1 MGRFPAP
8 AASPDPDRNDGADE
22 GQFEA
27 AEPVGFGLV
36 RSSPAPDARN
46 EWGFPVRG
54 GTDKAGSDADD
65 ARDAR
70 RQRLETANMVIA
82 SSPWSADA
90 KRAAIELQ
98 LRTRTPKSAK
108 NDVGACG
115 ALARY
120 LVDEALGAG
129 TFSVERALRRS
140 AIDRYIAIQR
150 ERGIGE
156 GTLRSRRSQLRAAA
170 RIMHP
175 GEHVAGEEHRLGR
188 SRAKIPA
195 THAEVASW
203 YRLAQTI
210 SAPKATVMTMMLD
223 LGTGVGARASEM
235 NRLTGNDVRVHRLP
249 EGRQLVAVTLTNS
262 QGRRREVPF
271 FDPRQG
277 DRVLARA
284 EQVGTGPLF
293 AGDRNVLNRVREHL
307 VSKGHRTDF
316 HSARLRY
323 RWIVDLSAM
332 LLPPAAFI
340 QLADAYESPDVGD
353 LRPFLPTY
361 RVDQHVRLLDS
372 HGKDA

>member
-8 AASPDPDRNDGADE
+8 AASPDPDRNNGADE
-22 GQFEA
+22 GSDKA
-27 AEPVGFGLV
+27 VEPVGFGLA
-36 RSSPAPDARN
+36 RSSPAPGARN
-46 EWGFPVRG
+46 DWGFPVRG
-54 GTDKAGSDADD
+54 GVDNAVKDD
-65 ARDAR
+65 DGELEAR
-70 RQRLETANMVIA
+70 RRCLESANMQVPA
-82 SSPWSADA
+82 SPWSEGA

-98 LRTRTPKSAK
+98 LRTRTPKSTK
-108 NDVGACG
+108 NDIGACA

-120 LVDEALGAG
+120 FVDEALGAG

-140 AIDRYIAIQR
+140 AIDRFIAVQR

-156 GTLRSRRSQLRAAA
+156 ETLRSRRSQLRAVA
-170 RIMHP
+170 RIVHP
-175 GEHVAGEEHRLGR
+175 GEHVVGEEHRLGR
-188 SRAKIPA
+188 SRAKVPA

-210 SAPKATVMTMMLD
+210 SAPVAMTMKMMLD
-223 LGTGVGARASEM
+223 LGTGAGARASEM
-235 NRLTGNDVRVHRLP
+235 NRLTGDDVRVHRLT
-249 EGRQLVAVTLTNS
+249 EGDELVSVTLTNS

-277 DRVLARA
+277 ERVMARA

-307 VSKGHRTDF
+307 MHKGHRTDF

>member
-1 MGRFPAP
+1 MGRFRAP
-8 AASPDPDRNDGADE
+8 AATIDPDDNEGPDE
-22 GQFEA
+22 AVESA
-27 AEPVGFGLV
+27 GFGLV
-36 RSSPAPDARN
+36 RSSPAPVGRN
-46 EWGFPVRG
+46 DWGFPVRG
-54 GTDKAGSDADD
+54 GADGAGTDADD
-65 ARDAR
+65 ALAAR
-70 RQRLETANMVIA
+70 RQRLEVANMVIPA
-82 SSPWSADA
+82 SPWSAEA
-90 KRAAIELQ
+90 KHAAIELQ
-98 LRTRTPKSAK
+98 LRTREPRSTK
-108 NDVGACG
+108 NDIGACA

-120 LVDEALGAG
+120 FVDEALGAG

-140 AIDRYIAIQR
+140 AIDRYIAVQR

-156 GTLRSRRSQLRAAA
+156 GTLRSRRTQLRAAA
-170 RIMHP
+170 RIVHP

-210 SAPKATVMTMMLD
+210 SAPKAAVMTMMLD

-235 NRLTGNDVRVHRLP
+235 NRLTGEDVRVHRLP
-249 EGRQLVAVTLTNS
+249 EGDELVAVTLTNS

-271 FDPRQG
+271 FDSRQG
-277 DRVLARA
+277 GRVLARA

-307 VSKGHRTDF
+307 VRKGHRTEF

-323 RWIVDLSAM
+323 RWIVDLAAM
-332 LLPPAAFI
+332 PLPPAAFI

-372 HGKDA
+372 HRKDA

>member
-8 AASPDPDRNDGADE
+8 AASPDPDRNDGASE
-22 GQFEA
+22 GRSES

-36 RSSPAPDARN
+36 RSSPASGGRN
-46 EWGFPVRG
+46 DWGFPVRG
-54 GTDKAGSDADD
+54 GADD
-65 ARDAR
+65 AVNFGNGALEAR
-70 RQRLETANMVIA
+70 RQRLESANMQVPA
-82 SSPWSADA
+82 SPWTSEA

-98 LRTRTPKSAK
+98 LRTRAPKSTK
-108 NDVGACG
+108 NDIGACA

-120 LVDEALGAG
+120 FIDEALGAG
-129 TFSVERALRRS
+129 TFSVERALRRV
-140 AIDRYIAIQR
+140 AIDRFIAVQR

-170 RIMHP
+170 RIVHP
-175 GEHVAGEEHRLGR
+175 GEHVVGEEHRLGR
-188 SRAKIPA
+188 SRAKVPA

-210 SAPKATVMTMMLD
+210 SAPVAMTMTMMLD
-223 LGTGVGARASEM
+223 LGTGAGARASEM
-235 NRLTGNDVRVHRLP
+235 NRLTGDDVRVHRLP
-249 EGRQLVAVTLTNS
+249 EGRELVAVTLTNS

-271 FDPRQG
+271 FDPHQG
-277 DRVLARA
+277 ERVLARA

-307 VSKGHRTDF
+307 VRKGHRTDF

-332 LLPPAAFI
+332 PFPPAAFI

-361 RVDQHVRLLDS
+361 RMDQHVRLLDP

>member
-1 MGRFPAP
+1 MGRFRAP
-8 AASPDPDRNDGADE
+8 AATIDPDDNEGPDE
-22 GQFEA
+22 AVESA
-27 AEPVGFGLV
+27 GFGLV
-36 RSSPAPDARN
+36 RSSPAPVGRN
-46 EWGFPVRG
+46 DWGFPVRG
-54 GTDKAGSDADD
+54 GADGAGTDADD
-65 ARDAR
+65 ALAAR
-70 RQRLETANMVIA
+70 RQRLEAANMVIPA
-82 SSPWSADA
+82 SPWSAEA
-90 KRAAIELQ
+90 KHAAIELQ
-98 LRTRTPKSAK
+98 LRTREPRSTK
-108 NDVGACG
+108 NDIGACA

-120 LVDEALGAG
+120 FVDEALGAG

-140 AIDRYIAIQR
+140 AIDRYIAVQR

-156 GTLRSRRSQLRAAA
+156 GTLRSRRTQLRAAA
-170 RIMHP
+170 RIVHP
-175 GEHVAGEEHRLGR
+175 GEHVAGEDHRLGR

-195 THAEVASW
+195 THAEVATW

-235 NRLTGNDVRVHRLP
+235 NRLTGDDVRVHRLP
-249 EGRQLVAVTLTNS
+249 EGRELVAVTLTNS

-271 FDPRQG
+271 FDHRQG
-277 DRVLARA
+277 ERVLSRA

-307 VSKGHRTDF
+307 VRKGHRTDF

-332 LLPPAAFI
+332 PLPPAAFI

-361 RVDQHVRLLDS
+361 RVDQHVQLLDS